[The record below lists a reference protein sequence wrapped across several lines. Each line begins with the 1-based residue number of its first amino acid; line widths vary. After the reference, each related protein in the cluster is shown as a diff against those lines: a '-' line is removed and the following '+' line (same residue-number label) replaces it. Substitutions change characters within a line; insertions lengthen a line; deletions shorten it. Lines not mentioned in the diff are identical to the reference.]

1 MAVLND
7 IRALFAQCPALK
19 DLEAR
24 TDQLETDAEGYGI
37 FPAGSA
43 IIEQDMRGA
52 ATWQYNFIIA
62 ATRMTSDD
70 IMRLDNCNFTEELQD
85 WVQQQNR
92 KGVPLSGNG
101 LSFVSISASNG
112 AFTDWDENFQY
123 GVYKIQGTLIYEKE

>member
-7 IRALFAQCPALK
+7 IRALFVQCPALK

-24 TDQLETDAEGYGI
+24 TDKLETDAEGYGI

-62 ATRMTSDD
+62 ATRMTADD
-70 IMRLDNCNFTEELQD
+70 IMRLDNCNFLERLLD
-85 WVQQQNR
+85 WVQEQDR
-92 KGVPLSGNG
+92 KGVPLTDAE
-101 LSFVSISASNG
+101 FVRITASDGGISE
-112 AFTDWDENFQY
+112 WDEGYTY
-123 GVYKIQGTLIYEKE
+123 GVYKIEGALIYEKE